1 MTDLFEKA
9 QGMFSDALADDSKYY
24 DPKNYKWFIGYEI
37 LDELKAD
44 ALPDMNYVSLYN
56 IEIAIDAESP
66 RRLELWKKIA
76 G

>member
-1 MTDLFEKA
+1 MNRVFEQAKE
-9 QGMFSDALADDSKYY
+9 MFESAYAEDFTFY
-24 DPKNYKWFIGYEI
+24 DPSKYKWFIGYEI
-37 LDELKAD
+37 LDELRKD
-44 ALPDMNYVSLYN
+44 TLPDIDYVSLYN